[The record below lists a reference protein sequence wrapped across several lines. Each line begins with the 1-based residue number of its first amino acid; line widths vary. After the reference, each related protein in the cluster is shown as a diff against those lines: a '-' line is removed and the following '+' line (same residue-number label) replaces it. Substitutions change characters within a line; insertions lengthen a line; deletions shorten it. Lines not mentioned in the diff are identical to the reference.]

1 MSVYLLKK
9 NHVNWQL
16 IASFFVFFFSLK
28 TPIAQARENLVWQP
42 ASSQNQTNTTSPSD
56 QSVKQVSSE
65 TTLTAQE
72 LQDTFRALQLIERLG
87 LSFSSANQVQPM
99 KEQLKQLPRKQS
111 APYQLSSAQLQTLRS
126 IFSNLRQPQLTAINE
141 LLVNQKSENSVSLTP
156 KAIAR
161 LRENLQTPNSRPS
174 NSQQQQSG
182 GSLKPLQATSKQQA
196 RSPSSEPTSIPSR
209 RNSTVETAKPTAQSP
224 ETNLSNPGREQLLE
238 NLLLPKPSIEKISA
252 VEEDNVPAIGL
263 NVPSGFGATPGEFFT
278 GVAYQGS
285 TRGIPIGSDSG
296 DDDAGFGL
304 GVGLGDP
311 EEAVGLEVVYT
322 SFSTVRSDPF
332 DTGGVSFKL
341 HRKLGNTA
349 SVAFGAE
356 NLITYGDSDADTN
369 YYGSITNIFQ
379 LQENPSDP
387 FSSLAV
393 TAGIGSGRFRQVE
406 DIVDDNETVNVFGS
420 VGLRIAEPISL
431 VGAYTGQTLTV
442 GTSVAPLDGIPLV
455 ITPAVTDLTGEFSD
469 EPRFVLTIGYGTNL
483 F

>member
-1 MSVYLLKK
+1 M
-9 NHVNWQL
+9 
-16 IASFFVFFFSLK
+16 
-28 TPIAQARENLVWQP
+28 RENLKT
-42 ASSQNQTNTTSPSD
+42 SNTG
-56 QSVKQVSSE
+56 
-65 TTLTAQE
+65 A
-72 LQDTFRALQLIERLG
+72 
-87 LSFSSANQVQPM
+87 
-99 KEQLKQLPRKQS
+99 
-111 APYQLSSAQLQTLRS
+111 
-126 IFSNLRQPQLTAINE
+126 
-141 LLVNQKSENSVSLTP
+141 
-156 KAIAR
+156 
-161 LRENLQTPNSRPS
+161 S
-174 NSQQQQSG
+174 NSQKTPS
-182 GSLKPLQATSKQQA
+182 SLSLEGVQETSKQKV

-209 RNSTVETAKPTAQSP
+209 RNSTAETTKPTAQSP
-224 ETNLSNPGREQLLE
+224 ETNLSNLSREQLLKK
-238 NLLLPKPSIEKISA
+238 LLIPKPDIEKISA
-252 VEEDNVPAIGL
+252 VEDENVPAIGL
-263 NVPSGFGATPGEFFT
+263 NVPSGFGAAPGQFFT

-285 TRGIPIGSDSG
+285 TRGIPVGTDSG
-296 DDDAGFGL
+296 DDDAGFGV

-322 SFSTVRSDPF
+322 SFSTVRSQPF

-341 HRKLGNTA
+341 HRKLGDTTSA
-349 SVAFGAE
+349 ALGVE
-356 NLITYGDSDADTN
+356 NLVTYGGSDADTN

-379 LQENPSDP
+379 LQQDLTEP

-469 EPRFVLTIGYGTNL
+469 DPRFVLTIGYGTNL